1 MARAAV
7 IRSPE
12 MLDLDDIQGL
22 VVRGYA
28 HLQAARYVLL
38 GIRDPAAARRFITDT
53 IPAITTAAAGGP
65 GRAVHLALTA
75 AGLARLELPSATLAG
90 LPAEF
95 AEGMVAPARSRVLGD
110 VDGSAPE
117 AWAWGGPATE
127 AIDMLLLL
135 YAKDGGALEELARP
149 IEAGFERGGVA
160 EVHRLET
167 EAIGNREHFGFR
179 DGISQPII
187 AGLGRTGPAEH
198 IVRAGEFVLGY
209 PNEYGLLTDRPLM
222 PADAD
227 AAAVLPTD
235 AATGE
240 HDLGRNGTYL
250 VVRQLQQ
257 DVPGFWRFVREAA
270 GDGDPVALASKM
282 VGRWP
287 GGAPL
292 VEAPDADDPAHA
304 TANGFGYAHIDPAGM
319 RCPIGA
325 HVRRS
330 NPRDSL
336 DPRPGTADS
345 IAVNRRHRLL
355 RRGRKY
361 GPPADLEALRSGTA
375 VADGVD
381 RGLHFI
387 CVNANIARQFE
398 FVQRAWVG
406 SPKFAA
412 LYDDADPLIGRH
424 HPQGGTFTIPER
436 PVRRRVTGLPQFV
449 AVRGGAYFF
458 LPGIRALRYI
468 GSVTH

>member
-1 MARAAV
+1 MA
-7 IRSPE
+7 
-12 MLDLDDIQGL
+12 
-22 VVRGYA
+22 
-28 HLQAARYVLL
+28 
-38 GIRDPAAARRFITDT
+38 
-53 IPAITTAAAGGP
+53 
-65 GRAVHLALTA
+65 
-75 AGLARLELPSATLAG
+75 
-90 LPAEF
+90 
-95 AEGMVAPARSRVLGD
+95 APARSRVLGD
-110 VDGSAPE
+110 VDESAPE
-117 AWAWGGPATE
+117 AWAWGGPATD
-127 AIDMLLLL
+127 AVDMLLLL
-135 YAKDGGALEELARP
+135 YAKDAGALEELARP
-149 IEAGFERGGVA
+149 IEAGYERGGVA

-209 PNEYGLLTDRPLM
+209 PNEYGLLTDRPLV

-287 GGAPL
+287 SGAPL
-292 VEAPDADDPAHA
+292 VAVARRRRPGARDRERVRLRTHRSGRYALPDRRARAPLQPARLA
-304 TANGFGYAHIDPAGM
+304 
-319 RCPIGA
+319 
-325 HVRRS
+325 RS
-330 NPRDSL
+330 PS
-336 DPRPGTADS
+336 PGTADS

-361 GPPADLEALRSGTA
+361 GPPADLDALRSGTA
-375 VADGVD
+375 AADGVD

-424 HPQGGTFTIPER
+424 HPA
-436 PVRRRVTGLPQFV
+436 RRDVHDPGAAGAPARDRAA
-449 AVRGGAYFF
+449 AVRDRARGRVL
-458 LPGIRALRYI
+458 LPARDPG
-468 GSVTH
+468 VTLHRFAQPLT